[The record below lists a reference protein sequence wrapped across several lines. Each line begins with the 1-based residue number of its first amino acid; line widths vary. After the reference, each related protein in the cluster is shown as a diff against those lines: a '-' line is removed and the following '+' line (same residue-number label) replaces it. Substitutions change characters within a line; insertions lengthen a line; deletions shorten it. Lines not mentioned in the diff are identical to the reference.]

1 MDYNVVVQAITSVG
15 FPIVMCLLMY
25 KYVTEDSKQT
35 RETIH
40 SLEEAIKAI
49 ESGIDILIKISSD
62 RLDRLNKEDRSND
75 ERGI

>member
-1 MDYNVVVQAITSVG
+1 MDMGAITQAITSIG

-40 SLEEAIKAI
+40 ELKETIKAV
-49 ESGIDILIKISSD
+49 EAGINALIRISSE
-62 RLDRLNKEDRSND
+62 RLDQIKRGSDDD

>member
-1 MDYNVVVQAITSVG
+1 MDYNVIIQAITSVG

-25 KYVTEDSKQT
+25 RYVTEDSKQT

-49 ESGIDILIKISSD
+49 ESGIDILIKISND
-62 RLDRLNKEDRSND
+62 RLERSHKEDRRDD